1 MCGVKRGGLFP
12 SAEALNGPLLY
23 RSLNLDLFC
32 GTFSKRGAALVN
44 MAALQKGKLKSN
56 E

>member
-32 GTFSKRGAALVN
+32 GSKIGASLVN
-44 MAALQKGKLKSN
+44 MAALQKGKL
-56 E
+56 

>member
-12 SAEALNGPLLY
+12 SAEALNGPLFY
-23 RSLNLDLFC
+23 RSLNLDSLW
-32 GTFSKRGAALVN
+32 TFSKRGASLVN
-44 MAALQKGKLKSN
+44 MADLQKGKL